1 MTHLTVASLNTRGVG
16 PHLRTRYGVIGSV
29 FETSDVDVVNLQ
41 QVLTYYHLHLLRRS
55 MPSYRASFRPSAAGP
70 AGGLV
75 TFSRRPVTTISYHR
89 LSAVLKGVLVTRLP
103 DVTVVN
109 THLSANRDGDWSP
122 RSRYYGLHQTQLAD
136 LATYVGAVEQPA
148 VVCGDFNVARDSS
161 LYRDFIRDSV
171 LTDAFG
177 NDCPPT
183 FHQAF
188 LGPGQSPH
196 CIDYVLLSGPITV
209 ESAELT
215 FTDKLGEIYAT
226 DHLGLHV
233 RLRRKVSESSPN
245 VEAR

>member
-1 MTHLTVASLNTRGVG
+1 VSHLTVASLNTRGVG

-29 FETSDVDVVNLQ
+29 FETSHVDVVNLQ
-41 QVLTYYHLHLLRRS
+41 EVLTYYHLHLLRRS
-55 MPSYRASFRPSAAGP
+55 MPSYRASFRLSAAGP

-75 TFSRRPVTTISYHR
+75 TFSRRAVTTTSYRR
-89 LSAVLKGVLVTRLP
+89 LSALLKGALVTRLA
-103 DVTVVN
+103 DVTIVN

-122 RSRYYGLHQTQLAD
+122 TSRYYGLHQTQLTA
-136 LATYVGAVEQPA
+136 LARYVGAVEQPA

-161 LYRDFIRDSV
+161 LYRDFIRDSG

-177 NDCPPT
+177 NDCLPT

-188 LGPGQSPH
+188 LGSGQSPH

-209 ESAELT
+209 DSAELT

-226 DHLGLHV
+226 DHLGLQV
-233 RLRRKVSESSPN
+233 RLRRKVSE
-245 VEAR
+245 

>member
-1 MTHLTVASLNTRGVG
+1 MSHLTVASLNTRGVG

-29 FETSDVDVVNLQ
+29 FETSHVDVVNLQ
-41 QVLTYYHLHLLRRS
+41 EVLTYYHLHLLRRS
-55 MPSYRASFRPSAAGP
+55 MPSYRASLRLSAAGP
-70 AGGLV
+70 AGG
-75 TFSRRPVTTISYHR
+75 
-89 LSAVLKGVLVTRLP
+89 
-103 DVTVVN
+103 
-109 THLSANRDGDWSP
+109 
-122 RSRYYGLHQTQLAD
+122 RYYGLHQTQLTA
-136 LATYVGAVEQPA
+136 LARYVGAVEQPA

-161 LYRDFIRDSV
+161 LYRDFIRDSG

-188 LGPGQSPH
+188 LGPDQSPH

-226 DHLGLHV
+226 DHLGLQV
-233 RLRRKVSESSPN
+233 RLRRKVSE
-245 VEAR
+245 